1 MKALSLVAIVISV
14 SIICALNFGLVSALD
29 SDEASVSLLWLS
41 QAITNGD
48 IVSVR
53 ATFTN
58 NSPDLLRIYRMGF
71 HFDWMSSDEYYTS
84 DFSSSPVTLPSSA
97 LEVFDD
103 LSIEIPFNVSAG
115 EHSFFVA
122 VAGTQGIEQESF
134 AWESPTFNIKIDPI
148 IAKIYIDV
156 QSEVKSKLSN
166 ATTANYVSSEAK
178 SLLQQ
183 AQTQYNSA
191 ELLAAQEQW
200 GDALI
205 SLESASEYLDQAE
218 VAEQINAEQTAQQQ
232 QLLLIAAIVLVI
244 VILVVSVIVV
254 MARRKRK
261 KLDEGVDQPFDQSF
275 DEPLETQDNTPEE

>member
-1 MKALSLVAIVISV
+1 MKALPLGAIVIS
-14 SIICALNFGLVSALD
+14 IIVIFAFNFSLVSALE
-29 SDEASVSLLWLS
+29 SGEASVSVLWLS
-41 QAITNGD
+41 QAVTNGD
-48 IVSVR
+48 VVSVR
-53 ATFTN
+53 VTFTN

-71 HFDWMSSDEYYTS
+71 HFDWMASNEYYTS
-84 DFSSSPVTLPSSA
+84 DFSSSPVSIPSSA
-97 LEVFDD
+97 LQVFDD
-103 LSIEIPFNVSAG
+103 LPIEIPFNISAG
-115 EHSFFVA
+115 AHSYFIA
-122 VAGTQGIEQESF
+122 VEGAQGLAQESF
-134 AWESPTFNIKIDPI
+134 SWESSAFTIQINPI
-148 IAKIYIDV
+148 AAKVYVDLK
-156 QSEVKSKLSN
+156 SEVEGKLSN
-166 ATTANYVSSEAK
+166 ATAADYVSSEAK

-183 AQTQYNSA
+183 AQTQYNTAKDLA
-191 ELLAAQEQW
+191 EQEQW